1 MSRSL
6 HILHVEDDT
15 ADAELTQDTLETEGV
30 ACDVTRVET
39 ESTFLVALHKGGFDL
54 ILADYALPSFDGL
67 SALRIARQQRP
78 DLPFIFVSG
87 TMGEEVAIEALKIG
101 ATDYVLKTRLSR
113 LVPSVHRA
121 LREARER
128 VELCR
133 AEQALRRS
141 EAYLAIAQSL
151 SQTGSFGWDVASGQI
166 FWSLETYHIF
176 ELNPLTMP
184 TLEVILQRVHPDD
197 ALRVKETFNRIS
209 LDRTDFHFEHRLLLP
224 ERRVKYLRISG
235 RAVHDSSGDVS
246 FVGAV
251 TDITAAKEAERQLRE
266 REVKIRRLV
275 DANIVGVLISD
286 LEGRVTDA
294 NDAFLHMVRYTRD
307 DLSRGRL
314 SWTELTPPEW
324 QAASERAVAQL
335 RAHGTCELF
344 EKEYFRSDGTRVPV
358 LVAAAAIEGARTE
371 NVAFALDLTERKL
384 AEAERERLRQLQ
396 VDLAHMSRVI
406 TVGQLGVS
414 LAHEIKQPIGAA
426 VTNAEVCVRLLD
438 RDEPDLRDAREA
450 ALEMV
455 RDAKRAANIIDRVR
469 SLYQKGSSE
478 PTMVDVNEIIR
489 EMVIMLQ
496 NEANRHSV
504 SMRADLAEELPTV
517 ISDRVQLQQ
526 ALMNLMLNGIEAMN
540 DTGGELSVR
549 SNTTEDGLLLISV
562 SDCGIGLP
570 AKQVERIF
578 EAFFTTKRHGTGMGL
593 SISRTIIES
602 FGGRLWATPNG
613 ERGATFHFTLP
624 AQLKASS
631 PSAA

>member
-39 ESTFLVALHKGGFDL
+39 ESNFLIALHKGGFDL

-67 SALRIARQQRP
+67 SALKIARQQQP

-121 LREARER
+121 LREAKER
-128 VELCR
+128 AELCR
-133 AEQALRRS
+133 AERALRRS

-151 SQTGSFGWDVASGQI
+151 SHTGSFGWDVASGEI

-176 ELNPLTMP
+176 ELNPLVPP

-197 ALRVKETFNRIS
+197 ALRVKETFDRIALNR
-209 LDRTDFHFEHRLLLP
+209 TEFHFEHRLLLP
-224 ERRVKYLRISG
+224 ERRVKYVRISG
-235 RAVHDSSGDVS
+235 RAVHDSSSG

-251 TDITAAKEAERQLRE
+251 TDVTSAKEAERELRE

-294 NDAFLHMVRYTRD
+294 NDAFLHMLRYTRD
-307 DLSRGRL
+307 DLTCGRL
-314 SWTELTPPEW
+314 CWTELTPPEW
-324 QAASERAVAQL
+324 QPASERAVAQL
-335 RAHGTCELF
+335 KANGTCELF
-344 EKEYFRSDGTRVPV
+344 EKEYFRSDGSRVPV
-358 LVAAAAIEGARTE
+358 LVAAAAIEGTRTE

-396 VDLAHMSRVI
+396 VDMAYMSRVI

-426 VTNAEVCVRLLD
+426 VTNAEACVRLLD
-438 RDEPDLRDAREA
+438 RDEPDLSDAREA

-455 RDAKRAANIIDRVR
+455 RDAKRAGDIVDRVR
-469 SLYQKGSSE
+469 LLYQKGSSE
-478 PTMVDVNEIIR
+478 LALVDVNEVIG

-504 SMRADLAEELPTV
+504 SMHAYLAEGLPTV
-517 ISDRVQLQQ
+517 MADRVQLQQ

-540 DTGGELSVR
+540 DTSGQLSLQ
-549 SNTTEDGLLLISV
+549 SNTTEDGQLLISV

-602 FGGRLWATPNG
+602 FGGRLWATPNA

-624 AQLKASS
+624 TKVTAS
-631 PSAA
+631 

>member
-39 ESTFLVALHKGGFDL
+39 ESNFLIALHKGGFDL

-67 SALRIARQQRP
+67 SALRIARQQQP

-121 LREARER
+121 LREAKER
-128 VELCR
+128 AELCR
-133 AEQALRRS
+133 AERALRRS

-151 SQTGSFGWDVASGQI
+151 SHTGSFGWDVASGEI

-176 ELNPLTMP
+176 ELNPLVPP

-197 ALRVKETFNRIS
+197 ALRVKETFDRIALNR
-209 LDRTDFHFEHRLLLP
+209 TEFHFEHRLLLP
-224 ERRVKYLRISG
+224 ERRVKYVRISG
-235 RAVHDSSGDVS
+235 RAVHDSSSG

-251 TDITAAKEAERQLRE
+251 TDVTSAKEAERELRE

-286 LEGRVTDA
+286 LEGQVTDA
-294 NDAFLHMVRYTRD
+294 NDAFLHLLRYTRD
-307 DLSRGRL
+307 DLTCGRL
-314 SWTELTPPEW
+314 CWTELTPPEW
-324 QAASERAVAQL
+324 QPASERAVAQL
-335 RAHGTCELF
+335 KANGTCELF
-344 EKEYFRSDGTRVPV
+344 EKEYFRSDGSRVPV
-358 LVAAAAIEGARTE
+358 LVAAAAIEGTRTE

-396 VDLAHMSRVI
+396 VDMAYMSRVI

-426 VTNAEVCVRLLD
+426 VTNAEACVRLLD
-438 RDEPDLRDAREA
+438 RDEPDLSDAREA

-455 RDAKRAANIIDRVR
+455 RDAKRAGDIVDRVR
-469 SLYQKGSSE
+469 LLYQKGSAE
-478 PTMVDVNEIIR
+478 LALIDVNEVIG

-504 SMRADLAEELPTV
+504 SMHAYLAEGLPTV
-517 ISDRVQLQQ
+517 MADRVQLQQ

-540 DTGGELSVR
+540 DTSGQLSVQ
-549 SNTTEDGLLLISV
+549 SNTTEDGQLLISV

-570 AKQVERIF
+570 KKQVERIF

-602 FGGRLWATPNG
+602 FGGRLWATPNA

-624 AQLKASS
+624 TKVTAS
-631 PSAA
+631 

>member
-1 MSRSL
+1 MLSKNSEFFGRSL
-6 HILHVEDDT
+6 TSLRPEASGNAETAMNRPLRVLYLEDDI
-15 ADAELTQDTLETEGV
+15 ADAELARDTLELDGFVCE
-30 ACDVTRVET
+30 VTCVET
-39 ESTFLVALHKGGFDL
+39 ESGFRAVLQQGGLDV

-67 SALRIARQQRP
+67 SGLKITLWQRP

-113 LVPSVHRA
+113 LVPSVNRA

-128 VELCR
+128 AELRR
-133 AEQALRRS
+133 AEEALRRS

-314 SWTELTPPEW
+314 CWTELTPPEW

-335 RAHGTCELF
+335 KAHGTCELF

-371 NVAFALDLTERKL
+371 NVAL
-384 AEAERERLRQLQ
+384 
-396 VDLAHMSRVI
+396 
-406 TVGQLGVS
+406 
-414 LAHEIKQPIGAA
+414 
-426 VTNAEVCVRLLD
+426 
-438 RDEPDLRDAREA
+438 
-450 ALEMV
+450 
-455 RDAKRAANIIDRVR
+455 
-469 SLYQKGSSE
+469 
-478 PTMVDVNEIIR
+478 
-489 EMVIMLQ
+489 
-496 NEANRHSV
+496 
-504 SMRADLAEELPTV
+504 
-517 ISDRVQLQQ
+517 
-526 ALMNLMLNGIEAMN
+526 
-540 DTGGELSVR
+540 
-549 SNTTEDGLLLISV
+549 
-562 SDCGIGLP
+562 
-570 AKQVERIF
+570 
-578 EAFFTTKRHGTGMGL
+578 
-593 SISRTIIES
+593 
-602 FGGRLWATPNG
+602 
-613 ERGATFHFTLP
+613 
-624 AQLKASS
+624 
-631 PSAA
+631 

>member
-121 LREARER
+121 LREAKER
-128 VELCR
+128 AELCR
-133 AEQALRRS
+133 AERALRRS

-151 SQTGSFGWDVASGQI
+151 SHTGSFGWDVASGEI

-176 ELNPLTMP
+176 ELNPLVPP

-197 ALRVKETFNRIS
+197 ALRVKETFDRIALNR
-209 LDRTDFHFEHRLLLP
+209 TEFHFEHRLLLP
-224 ERRVKYLRISG
+224 ERRVKYVRISG
-235 RAVHDSSGDVS
+235 RAVHDSSTG

-251 TDITAAKEAERQLRE
+251 TDVTSAKEAERELRE

-294 NDAFLHMVRYTRD
+294 NDAFLHMLRYTRD
-307 DLSRGRL
+307 DLTCGRL
-314 SWTELTPPEW
+314 CWTELTPPEW
-324 QAASERAVAQL
+324 QPASERAVAQL
-335 RAHGTCELF
+335 KANGTCELF
-344 EKEYFRSDGTRVPV
+344 EKEYFRSDGSRVPV
-358 LVAAAAIEGARTE
+358 LVAAAAIEGTRTE

-396 VDLAHMSRVI
+396 VDMAYMSRVI

-426 VTNAEVCVRLLD
+426 VTNAEACVRLLD
-438 RDEPDLRDAREA
+438 RDEPDLSDAREA

-455 RDAKRAANIIDRVR
+455 RDAKRAGDIVDRVR
-469 SLYQKGSSE
+469 LLYQKGSSE
-478 PTMVDVNEIIR
+478 LAQVDVNEVIG

-504 SMRADLAEELPTV
+504 SMHAYLAEGLPTV
-517 ISDRVQLQQ
+517 MADRVQLQQ

-540 DTGGELSVR
+540 DTSGHLSVQ
-549 SNTTEDGLLLISV
+549 SNTKEDGQLLISV

-602 FGGRLWATPNG
+602 FGGRLWATPNA

-624 AQLKASS
+624 TKVTAS
-631 PSAA
+631 

>member
-39 ESTFLVALHKGGFDL
+39 ESNFLIALHKGGFDL

-67 SALRIARQQRP
+67 SALRIARQQQP

-121 LREARER
+121 LREAKER
-128 VELCR
+128 AELCR
-133 AEQALRRS
+133 AERALRRS

-151 SQTGSFGWDVASGQI
+151 SHTGSFGWDVASGEI

-176 ELNPLTMP
+176 ELNPLVPP

-197 ALRVKETFNRIS
+197 ALRVKETFDRIALNR
-209 LDRTDFHFEHRLLLP
+209 TEFHFEHRLLLP
-224 ERRVKYLRISG
+224 ERRVKYVRISG
-235 RAVHDSSGDVS
+235 RAVHDSSTG

-251 TDITAAKEAERQLRE
+251 TDVTSAKEAERELRE

-294 NDAFLHMVRYTRD
+294 NDAFLHMLRYTRD
-307 DLSRGRL
+307 DLTCGRL
-314 SWTELTPPEW
+314 CWTELTPPEW
-324 QAASERAVAQL
+324 QPASERAVAQL
-335 RAHGTCELF
+335 KANGTCELF
-344 EKEYFRSDGTRVPV
+344 EKEYFRSDGSRVPV
-358 LVAAAAIEGARTE
+358 LVAAAAIEGTRTE

-396 VDLAHMSRVI
+396 VDMAYMSRVI

-426 VTNAEVCVRLLD
+426 VTNAEACVRLLD
-438 RDEPDLRDAREA
+438 RDEPDLSDAREA

-455 RDAKRAANIIDRVR
+455 RDAKRAGDIVDRVR
-469 SLYQKGSSE
+469 LLYQKGSSE
-478 PTMVDVNEIIR
+478 LAQVDVNEVIG

-504 SMRADLAEELPTV
+504 SMHAYLAEGLPTV
-517 ISDRVQLQQ
+517 MADRVQLQQ

-540 DTGGELSVR
+540 DTSGHLSVQ
-549 SNTTEDGLLLISV
+549 SNTKEDGQLLISV

-602 FGGRLWATPNG
+602 FGGRLWATPNA

-624 AQLKASS
+624 TKVTAS
-631 PSAA
+631 

>member
-15 ADAELTQDTLETEGV
+15 ADAELTQDALETEGV
-30 ACDVTRVET
+30 ACYVTRVET
-39 ESTFLVALHKGGFDL
+39 ESNFLIALHKGGFDL

-67 SALRIARQQRP
+67 SALRIARQQQP

-128 VELCR
+128 AELCR
-133 AEQALRRS
+133 AERALRRS
-141 EAYLAIAQSL
+141 EAYLAIAQGL
-151 SQTGSFGWDVASGQI
+151 SHTGSFGWDVASGEI
-166 FWSLETYHIF
+166 FWSLETYQIF
-176 ELNPLTMP
+176 ELNPLVPP

-197 ALRVKETFNRIS
+197 ALRVKET
-209 LDRTDFHFEHRLLLP
+209 LDRIALNRTEFHFEHRLLLP
-224 ERRVKYLRISG
+224 ERRVKYVRISG
-235 RAVHDSSGDVS
+235 RAVHDSSSG

-251 TDITAAKEAERQLRE
+251 TDVTSAKEAERELRE

-294 NDAFLHMVRYTRD
+294 NDAFLDMLRYTRD
-307 DLSRGRL
+307 DLTCGRL
-314 SWTELTPPEW
+314 CWTELTPPEW
-324 QAASERAVAQL
+324 QPASERAVAQL
-335 RAHGTCELF
+335 KANGTCELF
-344 EKEYFRSDGTRVPV
+344 EKEYFRSDGSRVPV
-358 LVAAAAIEGARTE
+358 LVAAAAIEGTRTE

-396 VDLAHMSRVI
+396 VDMAYMSRVI

-426 VTNAEVCVRLLD
+426 VTNAEACVRLLD
-438 RDEPDLRDAREA
+438 RDEPDLSDAREA

-455 RDAKRAANIIDRVR
+455 RDAKRAGDIVDRVR
-469 SLYQKGSSE
+469 LLYQKGSSE
-478 PTMVDVNEIIR
+478 LALVDVNEVIG

-504 SMRADLAEELPTV
+504 SMHAYLAEGLPTV
-517 ISDRVQLQQ
+517 MADRVQLQQ

-540 DTGGELSVR
+540 DTSGQLSVQ
-549 SNTTEDGLLLISV
+549 SNTTEDGQLLISV

-602 FGGRLWATPNG
+602 FGGRLWATPNA

-624 AQLKASS
+624 TKVTAS
-631 PSAA
+631 

>member
-1 MSRSL
+1 MSRPL
-6 HILHVEDDT
+6 RVLYLEDDI
-15 ADAELTQDTLETEGV
+15 ADAELARDTLELDGFV
-30 ACDVTRVET
+30 CDVTRVET
-39 ESTFLVALHKGGFDL
+39 ESGFRAALQQDGFDV

-67 SALRIARQQRP
+67 SALKITLGQRP

-113 LVPSVHRA
+113 LVPSVQRA

-128 VELCR
+128 AELRR

-151 SQTGSFGWDVASGQI
+151 SHTGSFGWDVAGGEI
-166 FWSLETYHIF
+166 FWSPETYHIF

-197 ALRVKETFNRIS
+197 ALRVKETLDRIS

-224 ERRVKYLRISG
+224 ECRVKYLRISG
-235 RAVHDSSGDVS
+235 RAVHDSSSDIS

-286 LEGRVTDA
+286 LEGRVIDA
-294 NDAFLHMVRYTRD
+294 NDAFLHMIRYTRD
-307 DLSRGRL
+307 DLACGRL
-314 SWTELTPPEW
+314 CWTELTPPEW
-324 QAASERAVAQL
+324 QPASERAVAQL
-335 RAHGTCELF
+335 RAKGTCELF

-358 LVAAAAIEGARTE
+358 LVAAAAIEGTKTE

-406 TVGQLGVS
+406 TVGQLGAS

-426 VTNAEVCVRLLD
+426 VTNAEACVRLLD
-438 RDEPDLRDAREA
+438 RDEPDLPEAREA

-455 RDAKRAANIIDRVR
+455 RDARRAAGIIDRVR

-478 PTMVDVNEIIR
+478 PAMVDVNEVIG
-489 EMVIMLQ
+489 EMVVMLRS
-496 NEANRHSV
+496 EANRHSV
-504 SMRADLAEELPTV
+504 SMRADLAEGLPTV
-517 ISDRVQLQQ
+517 MADRVQLQQ

-540 DTGGELSVR
+540 DTSGELSVR
-549 SNTTEDGLLLISV
+549 SVTTEDGQLVVSV

-570 AKQVERIF
+570 VKQVERIF
-578 EAFFTTKRHGTGMGL
+578 DAFFTTKPHGTGMGL
-593 SISRTIIES
+593 SISRAIIES
-602 FGGRLWATPNG
+602 CGGHLWATHNA

-624 AQLKASS
+624 TKVKASS

>member
-67 SALRIARQQRP
+67 SALRIARQQQP

-121 LREARER
+121 LREAKE
-128 VELCR
+128 R
-133 AEQALRRS
+133 AELRRAERALRRS

-151 SQTGSFGWDVASGQI
+151 SHTGSFGWDVTSGEI

-176 ELNPLTMP
+176 ELNPLVLP

-197 ALRVKETFNRIS
+197 ALRVKEIFHRIA
-209 LDRTDFHFEHRLLLP
+209 LNRTDFHFEHRLLLP
-224 ERRVKYLRISG
+224 ESRVKYVRISG
-235 RAVHDSSGDVS
+235 RAVHDSSSG

-251 TDITAAKEAERQLRE
+251 TDVSAAKEAERELRE

-294 NDAFLHMVRYTRD
+294 NDAFLRMLRYTRD
-307 DLSRGRL
+307 DLACGRL
-314 SWTELTPPEW
+314 CWTELTPPEW
-324 QAASERAVAQL
+324 QPASERAVAQL
-335 RAHGTCELF
+335 KANGTCELF
-344 EKEYFRSDGTRVPV
+344 EKEYFRSDGSRVPV
-358 LVAAAAIEGARTE
+358 LVAAAAIEGTRTE

-396 VDLAHMSRVI
+396 VDMAYMSRVI

-426 VTNAEVCVRLLD
+426 VTNAEACVRLLD
-438 RDEPDLRDAREA
+438 RDEPDLSEAREA

-455 RDAKRAANIIDRVR
+455 RDAKRAADIVDRVR

-478 PTMVDVNEIIR
+478 LAMVDVNEVIG

-504 SMRADLAEELPTV
+504 SMRADLAEGLPT
-517 ISDRVQLQQ
+517 IMADRVQLQQ

-540 DTGGELSVR
+540 GTRGELSVR
-549 SNTTEDGLLLISV
+549 SNTTEDGQLLISV

-578 EAFFTTKRHGTGMGL
+578 EAFFTTKPHGTGMGL

-602 FGGRLWATPNG
+602 FGGRLWATPNA

-624 AQLKASS
+624 TKVMASS
-631 PSAA
+631 PSVA

>member
-39 ESTFLVALHKGGFDL
+39 ESTFLVALHEGGFDL

-67 SALRIARQQRP
+67 SALRIARQQQP

-121 LREARER
+121 LREAKE
-128 VELCR
+128 R
-133 AEQALRRS
+133 AELRRAERALRRS
-141 EAYLAIAQSL
+141 EAYLAIAQNL
-151 SQTGSFGWDVASGQI
+151 SHTGSFGWDVASGEI

-176 ELNPLTMP
+176 ELNPLVPP

-197 ALRVKETFNRIS
+197 ALRVKEIFDRIA
-209 LDRTDFHFEHRLLLP
+209 LNRTDFHFEHRLLLP
-224 ERRVKYLRISG
+224 ERRVKYVRISG
-235 RAVHDSSGDVS
+235 RAVHDLSSG

-251 TDITAAKEAERQLRE
+251 TDVTAAKEAERELRE

-294 NDAFLHMVRYTRD
+294 NDAFLSMLRYTRD
-307 DLSRGRL
+307 DLACGRL
-314 SWTELTPPEW
+314 CWTELTPPEW
-324 QAASERAVAQL
+324 QPASERAVAQL

-358 LVAAAAIEGARTE
+358 LVAAAAIEGTRTE

-396 VDLAHMSRVI
+396 VDMAYMSRVI

-426 VTNAEVCVRLLD
+426 VTNAEACVRLLD
-438 RDEPDLRDAREA
+438 RDEPDLSEAREA

-455 RDAKRAANIIDRVR
+455 RDAKRAADIVDRVR

-478 PTMVDVNEIIR
+478 LAMVDVNEVIG

-504 SMRADLAEELPTV
+504 SMRADLAQGLPT
-517 ISDRVQLQQ
+517 IMADRVQLQQ
-526 ALMNLMLNGIEAMN
+526 ALMKLMLNGIEAMN
-540 DTGGELSVR
+540 GTRGELSVR
-549 SNTTEDGLLLISV
+549 SNTREDGQLLISV

-578 EAFFTTKRHGTGMGL
+578 EAFFTTKPHGTGMGL

-602 FGGRLWATPNG
+602 FGGRLWATSNA

-624 AQLKASS
+624 TKVMASS
-631 PSAA
+631 PSVA